1 MSFMDVFTN
10 LDVRELE
17 NAAPAVSGAD
27 YVSPSKAK
35 GAYMAKITALKDIV
49 IRNFY
54 QKGINLNESIANI
67 ASEENLNHDQLS
79 RLIEEVNCDVYLEEY
94 GKTKNKSVRD
104 VKFDIASM
112 TKIKD
117 LMNPQDSQD
126 LEKTQDD
133 PKLKKV
139 KGGNKGMMKRAF
151 DENFEGDSLN
161 AFNYTAFETCG
172 LAPEADKDID
182 PNIFKVRK
190 IAKAITEL
198 DEDIEKLSR
207 ELYDDYSALT
217 NSLIKVAQHNGD
229 AQELFT
235 SICKEAQFE
244 LNYQEGV
251 IDLFT
256 EKVANYKEL
265 GYIAPSAK
273 IELSL
278 VKDITPEKDY
288 SLGEYSLQKKAN
300 EETPVVVTNK
310 GVIKDVNNL
319 ITLANKIEKNQKKM
333 QDKQNK
339 VKSINIK

>member
-190 IAKAITEL
+190 IAKAINEL
-198 DEDIEKLSR
+198 DEDIEKIAK
-207 ELYDDYSALT
+207 ELYEDYGAIA

-229 AQELFT
+229 SQALFET
-235 SICKEAQFE
+235 ICKQAQ
-244 LNYQEGV
+244 LDTNYQEAI

-265 GYIAPSAK
+265 GYIAPSAN

-278 VKDITPEKDY
+278 VQDLTPEQDFSLGKY
-288 SLGEYSLQKKAN
+288 SLSKSAS
-300 EETPVVVTNK
+300 EEVPVVVTNK

>member
-1 MSFMDVFTN
+1 MPFMDIFKN

-17 NAAPAVSGAD
+17 NAAPVMSGSE
-27 YVSPSKAK
+27 YTSPSKAK
-35 GAYMAKITALKDIV
+35 GAYMAKITAFKDAV
-49 IRNFY
+49 IKNFY
-54 QKGINLNESIANI
+54 QRGINLNESIANI

-112 TKIKD
+112 TKVKD

-126 LEKTQDD
+126 LEKTQHD

-139 KGGNKGMMKRAF
+139 KGGSKGMMKRAF

-161 AFNYTAFETCG
+161 AFNYTAFETYG
-172 LAPEADKDID
+172 LAPEADRDID
-182 PNIFKVRK
+182 PNSFKIKK
-190 IAKAITEL
+190 IAKALDEL
-198 DEDIEKLSR
+198 DKDIDKLAKELFEDYGVL
-207 ELYDDYSALT
+207 A
-217 NSLIKVAQHNGD
+217 NSLIKTAQHNGN
-229 AQELFT
+229 AQELFET
-235 SICKEAQFE
+235 ICKEAQFE
-244 LNYQEGV
+244 QNYQEAV

-265 GYIAPSAK
+265 GYIAPSADIK
-273 IELSL
+273 LSL
-278 VKDITPEKDY
+278 VTDITPRRDF
-288 SLGEYSLQKKAN
+288 SLGEHSLYKRAA
-300 EETPVVVTNK
+300 EETPIVVTNK
-310 GVIKDVNNL
+310 GVVKDVKSL
-319 ITLANKIEKNQKKM
+319 ISLANKIEKNQKKM